1 MHVFDEVPLEPK
13 FYLIAGDSSLT
24 TEFTSYLLVKRAPS
38 LVVDGGNSFSPHSL
52 STFCR
57 ILGRD
62 AMDAVFVSR
71 AFTVFQL
78 KTLITESLPS
88 FVERESPSLI
98 VVSHFGDLFHSD
110 DVEEEILR
118 FLHERLLS
126 CLKEM
131 VKKYDM
137 PILVTEHGGGRVGAG
152 LFDYRILLRKKGSTL
167 LLSVNQ
173 KRLRA
178 TLIPASQKTLERWG
192 CQDG

>member
-13 FYLIAGDSSLT
+13 FYLIVGDSSLT

-38 LVVDGGNSFSPHSL
+38 LVVDGGNSFSPFSL

-62 AMDAVFVSR
+62 VMDAIFVSR

-78 KTLITESLPS
+78 KTLITKSLPS
-88 FVERESPSLI
+88 FIERESPSLI
-98 VVSHFGDLFHSD
+98 VISHFSDLFHSD
-110 DVEEEILR
+110 DVEEEVLQ

-126 CLKEM
+126 RLKEM
-131 VKKYDM
+131 VKKYGV
-137 PILVTEHGGGRVGAG
+137 PIIVKEHSSGRMGAG
-152 LFDYRILLRKKGSTL
+152 LFDYRVLLKTKGSTL

-178 TLIPASQKTLERWG
+178 TLIPASQKTLECRR